1 MMRDEPT
8 AHALFTYQFDPHIAA
23 PPLPDRSMTTRRFA
37 AACLALALIACSGD
51 KRGTTASGDVGGTV
65 VISLSGE
72 PDFLMQPVITTTAS
86 KMVTDQIFEP
96 LAELKP
102 EMNTMGDAGFIPRL
116 ARRWTWSADS
126 LSIAFELD
134 PRARWHDG
142 VPVRAADV
150 KLGYDLLA
158 DTAVHSPQASNITDI
173 DSVTVRD
180 SLTPVFWYHQRSLDQ
195 FFSAAYNVIALP
207 EHLLRNAKRSDL
219 KNDPFAKKPVGNGPF
234 RFVRWVPTQLIELVA
249 DTAHFSGRPKL
260 DRIVY
265 SFAADPNTAV
275 TRVLAGE
282 ADFIE
287 VIRGEQLA
295 QAQKTPTLQT
305 KVYGGLDYAFLQFNL
320 RDAKRHAAPNALFS
334 DRALRRALAMS
345 IDRAAMVKNV
355 YDTLAAVPFGP
366 APRSLGIADTNI
378 RQLPYD
384 TAAANRTLDS
394 LGWRDSNGDGVR
406 DRRGTPLRFSLALPS
421 SSKPRQRMAVLL
433 QEQLKRVGVDVV
445 IDELDL
451 NTMVG
456 KLMGRNFDAA
466 LMSWHPDPTPSSIR
480 QVWTTTASREK
491 GGLNFGSYESPAFD
505 ALIDSATSAHSVAQA
520 RTLYHRAYQVFVDDQ
535 PAVLLYEP
543 DLVAGAS
550 KRIHLA
556 NLRPDAWWAGI
567 REWSIPADQRIER
580 DRLGLGRVAQ

>member
-1 MMRDEPT
+1 
-8 AHALFTYQFDPHIAA
+8 
-23 PPLPDRSMTTRRFA
+23 MTTRRYA
-37 AACLALALIACSGD
+37 VACLAISFVACSGD
-51 KRGTTASGDVGGTV
+51 KGRANASGDVGGTV
-65 VISLSGE
+65 VISSAGE

-86 KMVTDQIFEP
+86 KMITDQIFDP
-96 LAELKP
+96 LAELGP
-102 EMNTMGDAGFIPRL
+102 EMNTMGDVGFKPRL
-116 ARRWTWSADS
+116 ARHWTWSPDS

-150 KLGYDLLA
+150 KIGYDLLA
-158 DTAVHSPQASNITDI
+158 DTAVHSPQAANVVDI

-180 SLTPVFWYHQRSLDQ
+180 SLTAVFWYHQRSLDQ
-195 FFSAAYNVIALP
+195 FFSAAYNVIPLP
-207 EHLLRNAKRSDL
+207 EHLLRNAKRSEL
-219 KNDPFAKKPVGNGPF
+219 KSDPFAKHPVGNGPF

-249 DTAHFSGRPKL
+249 DTTHYSGRPKL
-260 DRIVY
+260 DRVVY
-265 SFAADPNTAV
+265 SFAADPTTAV
-275 TRVLAGE
+275 TRLLAGE

-287 VIRGEQLA
+287 VLRGEQLA
-295 QAQKTPTLQT
+295 QAEKTPTLQT

-320 RDAKRHAAPNALFS
+320 RDPKHHAAPNALFG

-345 IDRAAMVKNV
+345 LDRPAMVRNI

-378 RQLPYD
+378 KQLPYD
-384 TAAANRTLDS
+384 TAAAKRMLDS
-394 LGWRDSNGDGVR
+394 LGWRDSNGDGIR
-406 DRRGTPLRFSLALPS
+406 DRRGIPLRFSLAVPS
-421 SSKPRQRMAVLL
+421 SSRPRQRLAVLL

-456 KLMGRNFDAA
+456 KLNSRDFDAA

-491 GGLNFGSYESPAFD
+491 GGLNFGSYESPLFD
-505 ALIDSATSAHSVAQA
+505 ARIDSATSAHDVGQA
-520 RTLYHRAYQVFVDDQ
+520 RALYHRAYQTFVDDE

-567 REWSIPADQRIER
+567 RDWSIPADQRIAR
-580 DRLGLGRVAQ
+580 DRLGLGRAAQ